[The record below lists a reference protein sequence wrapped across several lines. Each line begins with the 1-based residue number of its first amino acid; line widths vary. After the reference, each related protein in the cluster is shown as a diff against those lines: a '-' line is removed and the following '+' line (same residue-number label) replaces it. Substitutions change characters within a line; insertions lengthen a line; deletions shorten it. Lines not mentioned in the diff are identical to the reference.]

1 MAFAVEQQAVS
12 CAAFELGAG
21 GFSDRLAGA
30 VLDGHDDF
38 YSLQTHFFGAETGEA
53 DCSFCGD
60 TFAGAWRFYPVAKV
74 SDRVPIDLVDAATA
88 VKFIATFTED
98 TEVVGGA
105 VFPVRC
111 DGFQPV
117 CGIPL
122 LIVRMTPGKEFED
135 LCDGFPGGLV
145 QHFFIAGFVT
155 AYQKAFCFKGMRDWC
170 RQIQ

>member
-1 MAFAVEQQAVS
+1 M
-12 CAAFELGAG
+12 
-21 GFSDRLAGA
+21 
-30 VLDGHDDF
+30 
-38 YSLQTHFFGAETGEA
+38 
-53 DCSFCGD
+53 
-60 TFAGAWRFYPVAKV
+60 
-74 SDRVPIDLVDAATA
+74 PIDLVETATP
-88 VKFIATFTED
+88 VKFIAGFAKD
-98 TEVVGGA
+98 TEVVGRA

-170 RQIQ
+170 CQVQ